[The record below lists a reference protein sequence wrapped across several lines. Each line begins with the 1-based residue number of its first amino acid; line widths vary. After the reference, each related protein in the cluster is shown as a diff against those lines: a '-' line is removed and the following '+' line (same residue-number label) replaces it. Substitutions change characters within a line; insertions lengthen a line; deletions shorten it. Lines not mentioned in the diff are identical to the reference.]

1 MGSQVIVKKITQFV
15 VRAWQNKLSY
25 DTKMDI
31 MYVIF
36 PLDDAEFDVTAN
48 MCLMGMPMILKH
60 YERKQVCHQRF
71 HRSNIKNL
79 N

>member
-15 VRAWQNKLSY
+15 ARAWQNKLCY
-25 DTKMDI
+25 DTKKDI

-36 PLDDAEFDVTAN
+36 LLDDMEFDVTAT

-60 YERKQVCHQRF
+60 YERQQVCHQSF
-71 HRSNIKNL
+71 HRSNLKNL